1 MPMGSIDRARGDT
14 EREQLHAGS
23 LAGAP
28 SPIRLLALDD
38 HAVVRAGIRAL
49 WEGDARADVVV
60 STDRAEVAMRAIVE
74 DRVDVA
80 IVDVCL
86 CMFSGIE
93 FVRAARA
100 ENPRI
105 AHVILTSFR
114 EEEAFFQAAI
124 AGAAAFLIKDR
135 LGDQIVDVVL
145 QVAAGRR
152 LIKPEMIDAM
162 TNVSVDY
169 GLPDDHV
176 LDCLTDRERMIVAHM
191 ARGRTNGEIADE
203 LCLAEKTIRNY
214 ASNVLSKL
222 GMRNRTEVAAYV
234 ARSSA
239 RRDGAIVRA
248 AM

>member
-1 MPMGSIDRARGDT
+1 MTRDT
-14 EREQLHAGS
+14 CIRTGPESGPKHVNIRTR
-23 LAGAP
+23 P
-28 SPIRLLALDD
+28 PRPIRLLALDD
-38 HAVVRAGIRAL
+38 HAVVRAGVSAMWAGDDRA
-49 WEGDARADVVV
+49 EVVV
-60 STDRAEVAMRAIVE
+60 STDRTDEAMQAIDD

-86 CMFSGIE
+86 SLGSGID
-93 FVRAARA
+93 FVSAARA
-100 ENPRI
+100 RNPRV
-105 AHVILTSFR
+105 AHVMLTSFR

-135 LGDQIVDVVL
+135 LGEQIVDVIL
-145 QVAAGRR
+145 QVAAGQR
-152 LIKPEMIDAM
+152 LISPDMIDAM
-162 TNVSVDY
+162 SDLSVDY
-169 GLPDDHV
+169 RLPDDHV

-214 ASNVLSKL
+214 ASNVLAKL

-234 ARSSA
+234 ARSAA
-239 RRDGAIVRA
+239 RREGALVRA